1 MSERMLRVSGIVEE
15 SIVDGPGYRFTVFTQ
30 GCLHGCPGC
39 HNPQTH
45 PLDGGTE
52 VSPDEI
58 LRMAVDQK
66 PFYGRRGG
74 VTFSGGEPTFQAA
87 ALAPLAARIHAQTR
101 LDVVT
106 YTGYTYEALRDGA
119 TAENAWADLLEQTDY
134 LIDGPFLL
142 AEKSL
147 ELKFRGSRNQRILDM
162 RATRAAGLPVLT
174 EL

>member
-15 SIVDGPGYRFTVFTQ
+15 SIVDGPATALLFLRRAACTAAPAATTRR
-30 GCLHGCPGC
+30 PIRWI
-39 HNPQTH
+39 
-45 PLDGGTE
+45 GGTE
-52 VSPDEI
+52 VSADALFDRIARNPL
-58 LRMAVDQK
+58 LR
-66 PFYGRRGG
+66 G
-74 VTFSGGEPTFQAA
+74 VTFSGGEPFLQAA

-162 RATRAAGLPVLT
+162 RATRAAGEPVLT

>member
-39 HNPQTH
+39 HNLQTH

-52 VSPDEI
+52 VSADALFDRDCAQPAAA
-58 LRMAVDQK
+58 RRHVQRRRAVL
-66 PFYGRRGG
+66 
-74 VTFSGGEPTFQAA
+74 QAA

-147 ELKFRGSRNQRILDM
+147 ELKFRGSRN
-162 RATRAAGLPVLT
+162 
-174 EL
+174 

>member
-1 MSERMLRVSGIVEE
+1 MSTGPATALLFLRRAACTAAPAATTRRPIRWTAERRSPRTRCSTGLRAIRCCAAS
-15 SIVDGPGYRFTVFTQ
+15 
-30 GCLHGCPGC
+30 L
-39 HNPQTH
+39 
-45 PLDGGTE
+45 
-52 VSPDEI
+52 
-58 LRMAVDQK
+58 
-66 PFYGRRGG
+66 
-74 VTFSGGEPTFQAA
+74 FSGRASRFLQAA

-162 RATRAAGLPVLT
+162 RATRAAGEPVLT